1 MLRCPRVRIPKAAAR
16 KRRLAVLRQLAS
28 GEGAIDLAGIVS
40 LENAASAHDFGIA
53 CGATLPLRLS
63 IRNERSGETED
74 VLVERPWA
82 LIGGDRVCDIRLPH
96 ADVSQRHAYLQ
107 FVASRVL
114 CCDLGSRTGTH
125 WSSDIRARSWLITG
139 EPIYVGPYS
148 IRISNN
154 DFLLDGSAAPTG
166 AGDSPDP
173 PELRLP
179 RTTLAFIN
187 ARSRAG
193 RSRISRV
200 KRPVTLVGWSH
211 LCNLRLQHSSVGR
224 VHCSLVWTPSGLWVV
239 DLLCRGGTRVN
250 GKLISVARLA
260 EGDDISVGR
269 FRLRVS
275 YGAKPDVDERPQ
287 DEPGASETDSAHSL
301 AVLNGAP
308 AVVAPSFE
316 PQPAPPDESPGMEL
330 SIPKHDFPS
339 DAGIGPQL
347 ITPSAADLMSYTPV
361 PLALP
366 QGHSLSE
373 AVALSL
379 MQQFSTM
386 QQQLFSHT
394 QQLLAVMAQS
404 FSTAHT
410 KQLDLIREELLRV
423 HEVNRELHELN
434 HKLALARQAAPEA
447 PPSTAPEAPESA
459 ESPATLES
467 PAAADAAAVKD
478 TLPEQSTSPAEL
490 SPAAPPRPASSR
502 PRQAPRAPK
511 SARSR
516 SRTPQAP
523 AGDAAAGADMH
534 AWLCGRIN
542 DLEHERTTR
551 WQKILNILSPA
562 GGSS

>member
-1 MLRCPRVRIPKAAAR
+1 M
-16 KRRLAVLRQLAS
+16 
-28 GEGAIDLAGIVS
+28 
-40 LENAASAHDFGIA
+40 
-53 CGATLPLRLS
+53 
-63 IRNERSGETED
+63 
-74 VLVERPWA
+74 
-82 LIGGDRVCDIRLPH
+82 
-96 ADVSQRHAYLQ
+96 
-107 FVASRVL
+107 
-114 CCDLGSRTGTH
+114 
-125 WSSDIRARSWLITG
+125 TG

-154 DFLLDGSAAPTG
+154 DFLLDGSASPSG
-166 AGDSPDP
+166 AGDPPDP

-179 RTTLAFIN
+179 RTALAFVN

-224 VHCSLVWTPSGLWVV
+224 VHCSLVWTPTGLWVV

-250 GKLISVARLA
+250 GRLVSVACLA

-275 YGAKPDVDERPQ
+275 YGATTDVDERPH
-287 DEPGASETDSAHSL
+287 DEADASAADATSSI
-301 AVLNGAP
+301 AVMNGA
-308 AVVAPSFE
+308 AATLVAPAFD
-316 PQPAPPDESPGMEL
+316 PQPAPPDGPMGTEL
-330 SIPKHDFPS
+330 SIREGDLPA
-339 DAGIGPQL
+339 DAGISPQL
-347 ITPSAADLMSYTPV
+347 IAPTAADLMSYTPV

-366 QGHSLSE
+366 QGHSLSD

-379 MQQFSTM
+379 MQQFSLM

-404 FSTAHT
+404 FSAAHS

-434 HKLALARQAAPEA
+434 HKLAVARQAAPEA
-447 PPSTAPEAPESA
+447 PSAVALPTTAEPPTPTNA
-459 ESPATLES
+459 EPPT
-467 PAAADAAAVKD
+467 VKD
-478 TLPEQSTSPAEL
+478 TLPEQPTSPAEP
-490 SPAAPPRPASSR
+490 PAAVPPRSAASR
-502 PRQAPRAPK
+502 GRQAARAPK
-511 SARSR
+511 LARSR
-516 SRTPQAP
+516 GGRTPQAP
-523 AGDAAAGADMH
+523 ADDASAGADMH

>member
-1 MLRCPRVRIPKAAAR
+1 M
-16 KRRLAVLRQLAS
+16 
-28 GEGAIDLAGIVS
+28 
-40 LENAASAHDFGIA
+40 ENAESAGDFSAA

-63 IRNERSGETED
+63 IRNERTGETESS
-74 VLVERPWA
+74 LVERPWA

-96 ADVSQRHAYLQ
+96 PDVSQRHAYLQ

-125 WSSDIRARSWLITG
+125 WSTDIRSRSWLKTG

-148 IRISNN
+148 VRIANN
-154 DFLLDGSAAPTG
+154 DFLLDGSAAP
-166 AGDSPDP
+166 AVVAEAEDP

-250 GKLISVARLA
+250 GKLVALARLA

-275 YGAKPDVDERPQ
+275 YGVKPEFDDRGPDAADLAGLGAAPALAILNGGSGALVPLIQAPLAALERT
-287 DEPGASETDSAHSL
+287 PGTDRASL
-301 AVLNGAP
+301 AEGPAGTAP
-308 AVVAPSFE
+308 KLVP
-316 PQPAPPDESPGMEL
+316 PA
-330 SIPKHDFPS
+330 
-339 DAGIGPQL
+339 
-347 ITPSAADLMSYTPV
+347 AADLMSYTPM
-361 PLALP
+361 PLVLP
-366 QGHSLSE
+366 EGHSLSD

-379 MQQFSTM
+379 MQQFSLM
-386 QQQLFSHT
+386 QQQLFNHT
-394 QQLLAVMAQS
+394 QNLLTVMAQS
-404 FSTAHT
+404 FSAAHA
-410 KQLDLIREELLRV
+410 KQLDLIRDELLRV

-434 HKLALARQAAPEA
+434 LKLTVARQAIPAPAVAEAPPTQLEDPPAQFKETTPDKPAAPPDPAVSTPPGSGAPRGRSTAPRGSKAARYRPAARQAAPN
-447 PPSTAPEAPESA
+447 
-459 ESPATLES
+459 
-467 PAAADAAAVKD
+467 
-478 TLPEQSTSPAEL
+478 
-490 SPAAPPRPASSR
+490 
-502 PRQAPRAPK
+502 
-511 SARSR
+511 
-516 SRTPQAP
+516 
-523 AGDAAAGADMH
+523 DAAAGADMH

-551 WQKILNILSPA
+551 WQKILSILSPA